1 MRTEEHVRGH
11 VFLCMLAFHLEWHM
25 RRRLA
30 PILFEE
36 DDREDAGAQRS
47 SPVAKAEVSPETKL
61 TASAGGTGRGGR
73 FTEGR
78 RFWKISPR

>member
-1 MRTEEHVRGH
+1 MRTPG
-11 VFLCMLAFHLEWHM
+11 WTS
-25 RRRLA
+25 
-30 PILFEE
+30 
-36 DDREDAGAQRS
+36 DRMQPWMPSFKSWGFRMDRQGTRVQRPS
-47 SPVAKAEVSPETKL
+47 LVAKAEVSPETKL